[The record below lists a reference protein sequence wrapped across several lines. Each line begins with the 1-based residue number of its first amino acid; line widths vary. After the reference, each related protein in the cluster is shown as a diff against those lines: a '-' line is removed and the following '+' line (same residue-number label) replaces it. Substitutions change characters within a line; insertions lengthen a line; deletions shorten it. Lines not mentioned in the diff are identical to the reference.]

1 MASKKRQQ
9 TTAKREREQAVKE
22 KRDTKRLKKEAARNA
37 EPLEP
42 ELDPPVSDD
51 APVVDEPS

>member
-37 EPLEP
+37 EPLE
-42 ELDPPVSDD
+42 LDPPVSDA
-51 APVVDEPS
+51 APVVDEQS

>member
-37 EPLEP
+37 EPFETEAP
-42 ELDPPVSDD
+42 ASEDD
-51 APVVDEPS
+51 PVVDEPA

>member
-37 EPLEP
+37 EPLE
-42 ELDPPVSDD
+42 LDPPSADD
-51 APVVDEPS
+51 APVADETA

>member
-9 TTAKREREQAVKE
+9 TTAKREREHAVKE

-37 EPLEP
+37 PAVEPDSSEPEGPLE
-42 ELDPPVSDD
+42 
-51 APVVDEPS
+51 

>member
-22 KRDTKRLKKEAARNA
+22 KRDTKRLKKEAARLA
-37 EPLEP
+37 GPSEADEPGPSTPAP
-42 ELDPPVSDD
+42 ELI
-51 APVVDEPS
+51 

>member
-22 KRDTKRLKKEAARNA
+22 KRDSKRLKKEAARLA
-37 EPLEP
+37 GPSEVDDPEPVTP
-42 ELDPPVSDD
+42 AHELV
-51 APVVDEPS
+51 

>member
-37 EPLEP
+37 EPFET
-42 ELDPPVSDD
+42 EAAPPDD
-51 APVVDEPS
+51 APVADEPA